1 MTQPSEQGG
10 GYPHTYFVQDR
21 ANVDERTRLHLQ
33 DVMLTKAMG
42 GALPEQTAHF
52 RRVLD
57 IGCGTGDWLIEVAKT
72 YPEIEL
78 LVGIDAS
85 KYIIEYAREQASREG
100 VADRVEFH
108 VADALLIIEFPK
120 HYFDLVNQRL
130 GWSYLRTW
138 DWSNILT
145 KYQYVTQPEGVVRIT
160 EGTAFNTS
168 TSPALT
174 QLYTLGFEA
183 FHRAGHLFTP
193 EHDSVTNK
201 LPELL
206 HNHGVKDIQTRS
218 TRLEYR
224 VGSEMMDGFV
234 ENTRLFFRTLAPFLR
249 KWGHMPDNYEDI
261 VRQALEDIQQPD
273 CLTTGELVTVWGTWP

>member
-1 MTQPSEQGG
+1 MSQPSDQGG

-21 ANVDERTRLHLQ
+21 SSTDERTRLHLQ
-33 DVMLTKAMG
+33 DMMLTRAMG
-42 GALPEQTAHF
+42 GALPEQPTRF

-57 IGCGTGDWLIEVAKT
+57 IGCGTGDWLIEAAKT
-72 YPEIEL
+72 YPEIEV

-85 KYIIEYAREQASREG
+85 KYIIEYAREQASKEG

-108 VADALLIIEFPK
+108 VADALLTVEFPK

-138 DWSNILT
+138 DWPNILT
-145 KYQYVTQPEGVVRIT
+145 KYQYVTRPGGRIRIT
-160 EGTAFNTS
+160 EGAVFHTS
-168 TSPALT
+168 TSAALT
-174 QLYTLGFEA
+174 QFCKLGFEA

-193 EHDSVTNK
+193 EPDSVAKK

-206 HNHGVKDIQTRS
+206 CKHGVKDIQTRS
-218 TRLEYR
+218 TLLEYR

-234 ENTRLFFRTLAPFLR
+234 EDTKLLFRTFVPFLR
-249 KWGHMPDNYEDI
+249 KWGHMPENYEDI
-261 VRQALEDIQQPD
+261 VRQALEDIQQPY